1 MADFVPSKYQ
11 QAIFEFIQNGKGH
24 GLINAVAG
32 SGKTTT
38 IVKALKFIT
47 HILRVIF
54 LAFNR
59 SIAVELA
66 TRVPANV
73 QASTLNSFGW
83 SICQKNAGQRVN
95 LDKDKTAKILQH
107 RVLNMAD
114 KRQKEIYYSVR
125 GPIRRLISLAKAN
138 MLYEPT
144 QDQWVALADKFQ
156 IDLGDRKNMENVL
169 SLVDQTYA
177 MVKNDT
183 ATMDFDDQLF
193 MPVYK
198 NWPVPAHGFIFVDEC
213 QDLNPCQVE
222 LVLRASKTG
231 RVVCVG
237 DPNQSIYG
245 FRGADSEAVPNLIKA
260 LNAKQLFL
268 SVCYRCSLAVIEEA
282 KVLVPRIEA
291 APGAPKGS
299 VNNALVSEMLKM
311 AKPGDFI
318 LCRTT
323 APLVITC
330 FKFLRAGTKA
340 FVKGRDIG
348 ANIIALL
355 EKLAKKAKTQDA
367 IELTEIITHHRDVSV
382 ANLMAAEKDDEAI
395 MVQDQCD
402 TLLVFLEDAKTV
414 AEVKVKIESMFT
426 DEENG
431 ICLSTVHKAKGLE
444 AERVFI
450 LRPELM
456 PHPCAKTPWAIEQE
470 NNIKYVAITRA
481 KLDLYWVNEDA
492 QVPGDGA
499 KKTEAPVA
507 PVVPATPA
515 TLLSAKNPDF
525 GLTATPFRDKSEPV
539 KQPAAKPKKR
549 GGFVRNTGD
558 IGFRRV

>member
-11 QAIFEFIQNGKGH
+11 QAIFDFVKSGTGH

-38 IVKALKFIT
+38 IVKALQFIT

-59 SIAVELA
+59 SIAVELGS
-66 TRVPANV
+66 RVPPNV

-83 SICQKNAGQRVN
+83 SICQKNAGIRVN
-95 LDKDKTAKILQH
+95 LDKDKTTKILQH

-114 KRQKEIYYSVR
+114 NRQKEIYFSVR

-138 MLYEPT
+138 LMYQPT
-144 QDQWVALADKFQ
+144 QDQWIGLADKFQ

-169 SLVDQTYA
+169 ALVDQTYA
-177 MVKNDT
+177 MVKDDT

-198 NWPVPAHGFIFVDEC
+198 NWPVSTHGFIFVDEC

-222 LVLRASKTG
+222 LVLRASRTG

-260 LNAKQLFL
+260 LNAKELFL
-268 SVCYRCSLAVIEEA
+268 SVCYRCSKAVIEEA

-291 APGAPKGS
+291 APNAPQGS
-299 VNNALVSEMLKM
+299 VNNMLDSEMVKV

-330 FKFLRAGTKA
+330 FKFLRSGVKA
-340 FVKGRDIG
+340 FVKGRDLG

-355 EKLAKKAKTQDA
+355 EKLAKKAKTKDA
-367 IELTEIITHHRDVSV
+367 IELSEIISHHRDVTV
-382 ANLMAAEKDDEAI
+382 ANLMAQEKEDEAI
-395 MVQDQCD
+395 VVQDQCD
-402 TLLVFLEDAKTV
+402 TILVFLEDAKTIDE
-414 AEVKVKIESMFT
+414 AKAKIESMFT

-444 AERVFI
+444 SERVFI

-456 PHPCAKTPWAIEQE
+456 PHPCAKTAWAIQQE
-470 NNIKYVAITRA
+470 MNIKYVAITRA
-481 KLDLYWVNEDA
+481 KLDLYWVDEDR
-492 QVPGDGA
+492 QVPGGGTDT
-499 KKTEAPVA
+499 KKVEAPAPAQSA
-507 PVVPATPA
+507 PVVAAPVVAPAPATVEQAPA
-515 TLLSAKNPDF
+515 
-525 GLTATPFRDKSEPV
+525 
-539 KQPAAKPKKR
+539 KKR
-549 GGFVRNTGD
+549 GGYVRNMGD
-558 IGFRRV
+558 VDFKRI